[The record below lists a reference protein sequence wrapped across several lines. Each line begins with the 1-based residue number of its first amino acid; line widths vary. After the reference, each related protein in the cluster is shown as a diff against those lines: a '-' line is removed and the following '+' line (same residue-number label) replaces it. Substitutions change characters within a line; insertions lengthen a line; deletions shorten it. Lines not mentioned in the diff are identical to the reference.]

1 MLKRGEVYR
10 CKDSVTPEG
19 AIWSGGRPCV
29 IVSDNHIAR
38 SSPVVCVVFLTT
50 QKKRPLPT
58 HARVDST
65 GRASTAICEQ
75 IATVPVSALVDYVTT
90 CTPKE
95 MAAIDEALGASIG
108 LSARLDFA
116 EPVEPD
122 PLEIVGASIRETK
135 ERCDQELLLVTRTER
150 DTYKRLYENLLAQ
163 LTGARS

>member
-1 MLKRGEVYR
+1 M
-10 CKDSVTPEG
+10 
-19 AIWSGGRPCV
+19 
-29 IVSDNHIAR
+29 
-38 SSPVVCVVFLTT
+38 
-50 QKKRPLPT
+50 
-58 HARVDST
+58 
-65 GRASTAICEQ
+65 
-75 IATVPVSALVDYVTT
+75 PVSALVDYVTT